1 MQKRSSAEAV
11 RDRAQRQERLFL
23 DAQAGLLAQSLQEG
37 VPCPVCGAPHHPVP
51 APLPEAAP
59 TQAALQA
66 LQKEAAAAERLAG
79 EASLAAGR
87 AAERLEQLQ
96 AQYARRAG
104 VLLQVG
110 ETLEC
115 ALTQTRTQWEERER
129 RRMELEAQAAEH
141 KRLEETLPQQERMW
155 EQCRNAQQALEQE
168 VLRLHLAAQ
177 QLERDRSALA
187 QTLEF
192 DSQAEAQQYT
202 EGLRQKKERF
212 ARREEETRQAW
223 EACRR
228 ELEEHET
235 RARTLETQLRE
246 TPAPERKALEAEQA
260 ALQARQRELREER
273 EHTAACLLADRSVRD
288 ALAGQTGALAKAERE
303 WSWVKALSD
312 TANGTLSG
320 KEKIMLETYVQSA
333 CFDRVLRRSNLRLM
347 VMSGGQYELKRRRT
361 ADNQRSQSGLELD
374 VIDHYN
380 GSERSV
386 KTLSGGESFKAALA
400 LALGLS
406 DEIQSSAGGIQLDAM
421 FVDEGF
427 GSLDEESL
435 QQALRALGDL
445 SAGNRLVGVIS
456 HVAELKERIE
466 RQVIVK
472 KDGSG
477 GSRVEIVV

>member
-1 MQKRSSAEAV
+1 M
-11 RDRAQRQERLFL
+11 
-23 DAQAGLLAQSLQEG
+23 AQSLQEG
-37 VPCPVCGAPHHPVP
+37 YRARS
-51 APLPEAAP
+51 AARHTTLFRHLCRRQRL

-155 EQCRNAQQALEQE
+155 EQRRNAQQALEQE

-192 DSQAEAQQYT
+192 DSQAGGPTVYRGASAEKGT
-202 EGLRQKKERF
+202 ICPPG
-212 ARREEETRQAW
+212 RRTRQAW

-235 RARTLETQLRE
+235 RARTLETQLRKPWRRNE
-246 TPAPERKALEAEQA
+246 KRWK
-260 ALQARQRELREER
+260 RSR
-273 EHTAACLLADRSVRD
+273 LLCRRGKGSCGG
-288 ALAGQTGALAKAERE
+288 AGA
-303 WSWVKALSD
+303 
-312 TANGTLSG
+312 
-320 KEKIMLETYVQSA
+320 Y
-333 CFDRVLRRSNLRLM
+333 
-347 VMSGGQYELKRRRT
+347 GGMPP
-361 ADNQRSQSGLELD
+361 G
-374 VIDHYN
+374 
-380 GSERSV
+380 
-386 KTLSGGESFKAALA
+386 
-400 LALGLS
+400 
-406 DEIQSSAGGIQLDAM
+406 
-421 FVDEGF
+421 
-427 GSLDEESL
+427 
-435 QQALRALGDL
+435 
-445 SAGNRLVGVIS
+445 
-456 HVAELKERIE
+456 
-466 RQVIVK
+466 
-472 KDGSG
+472 
-477 GSRVEIVV
+477 

>member
-1 MQKRSSAEAV
+1 MEPVQIRCREDYEQARRENEGSEALAVQIAAAEGRLEEYARLAALDAEREQTLRLLAEQEKQSADGRRAQEAEAAHLAELTARRKELHAAAVELERETAAQETLHRHLQELQELAELEHDCCSAQEQCAAAQEAYVQKRSSAEAV

-155 EQCRNAQQALEQE
+155 EQRRNAQQALEQE

-288 ALAGQTGALAKAERE
+288 ALAGQTARWPK
-303 WSWVKALSD
+303 
-312 TANGTLSG
+312 
-320 KEKIMLETYVQSA
+320 
-333 CFDRVLRRSNLRLM
+333 RS
-347 VMSGGQYELKRRRT
+347 
-361 ADNQRSQSGLELD
+361 
-374 VIDHYN
+374 
-380 GSERSV
+380 
-386 KTLSGGESFKAALA
+386 
-400 LALGLS
+400 
-406 DEIQSSAGGIQLDAM
+406 
-421 FVDEGF
+421 
-427 GSLDEESL
+427 
-435 QQALRALGDL
+435 
-445 SAGNRLVGVIS
+445 
-456 HVAELKERIE
+456 
-466 RQVIVK
+466 
-472 KDGSG
+472 GSG
-477 GSRVEIVV
+477 VG

>member
-1 MQKRSSAEAV
+1 MCRS
-11 RDRAQRQERLFL
+11 
-23 DAQAGLLAQSLQEG
+23 GLLLKRCATGLSGRSGCFWTRRRAFWRSLCRRG
-37 VPCPVCGAPHHPVP
+37 YRARSAAAPHHPVP

-155 EQCRNAQQALEQE
+155 EQRRNAQQALEQE

-223 EACRR
+223 EACPAGNWRNTKLVRVLWKHSCGKPRR
-228 ELEEHET
+228 RNEKRWKRSRLLCRRGKGSCGRSGSIRRHASWLIALCGM
-235 RARTLETQLRE
+235 RWLARLR
-246 TPAPERKALEAEQA
+246 
-260 ALQARQRELREER
+260 
-273 EHTAACLLADRSVRD
+273 
-288 ALAGQTGALAKAERE
+288 AGQSGAGVELGEGLVGHCERHTFR
-303 WSWVKALSD
+303 K
-312 TANGTLSG
+312 G
-320 KEKIMLETYVQSA
+320 K
-333 CFDRVLRRSNLRLM
+333 
-347 VMSGGQYELKRRRT
+347 
-361 ADNQRSQSGLELD
+361 
-374 VIDHYN
+374 DH
-380 GSERSV
+380 
-386 KTLSGGESFKAALA
+386 
-400 LALGLS
+400 
-406 DEIQSSAGGIQLDAM
+406 
-421 FVDEGF
+421 
-427 GSLDEESL
+427 
-435 QQALRALGDL
+435 
-445 SAGNRLVGVIS
+445 AGNLCAVG
-456 HVAELKERIE
+456 LF
-466 RQVIVK
+466 
-472 KDGSG
+472 
-477 GSRVEIVV
+477 